1 MIRNQNNFSNYKL
14 VTLQLTLKLGI
25 NEMFCVLESS
35 RTLAVTYNNRQVI
48 IYVGEGKGNV
58 FRAKILLTQHFKNQ
72 KFDCLTSNINEK
84 INTHSGQK
92 LYKRIPFS

>member
-35 RTLAVTYNNRQVI
+35 RTLAVTYNKLKVLITNMYYVI
-48 IYVGEGKGNV
+48 DLVWFSIY
-58 FRAKILLTQHFKNQ
+58 L
-72 KFDCLTSNINEK
+72 
-84 INTHSGQK
+84 
-92 LYKRIPFS
+92 

>member
-35 RTLAVTYNNRQVI
+35 RTLAVTYNNLKVLITNMYYVI
-48 IYVGEGKGNV
+48 DLVWFSIY
-58 FRAKILLTQHFKNQ
+58 L
-72 KFDCLTSNINEK
+72 
-84 INTHSGQK
+84 
-92 LYKRIPFS
+92 

>member
-35 RTLAVTYNNRQVI
+35 RTLAVTYNNLKVN
-48 IYVGEGKGNV
+48 IYVGEGNPTFQKS
-58 FRAKILLTQHFKNQ
+58 KI
-72 KFDCLTSNINEK
+72 
-84 INTHSGQK
+84 
-92 LYKRIPFS
+92 

>member
-35 RTLAVTYNNRQVI
+35 RTLAVTYNNR
-48 IYVGEGKGNV
+48 
-58 FRAKILLTQHFKNQ
+58 KILITNMYYVIDLVW
-72 KFDCLTSNINEK
+72 
-84 INTHSGQK
+84 
-92 LYKRIPFS
+92 FSIYL